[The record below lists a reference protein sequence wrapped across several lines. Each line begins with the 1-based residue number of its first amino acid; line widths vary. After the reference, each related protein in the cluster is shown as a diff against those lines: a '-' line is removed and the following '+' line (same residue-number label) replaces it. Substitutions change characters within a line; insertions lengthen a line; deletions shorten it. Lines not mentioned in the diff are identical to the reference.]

1 MNVANSYINL
11 STSYF
16 VIRITSVSIS
26 FEFKIREG
34 SFDLEECL
42 WIFLL
47 VNKKILL
54 KAPGALLL
62 ADGFPAPACRVTAI
76 LANQS

>member
-54 KAPGALLL
+54 KAPGALL

>member
-16 VIRITSVSIS
+16 VIRICSVSIS

-34 SFDLEECL
+34 SFDLEECW

-62 ADGFPAPACRVTAI
+62 AGCFPAPAHRVTAI